1 MGSFHTSVL
10 EAIKT
15 WVNTAEV
22 LIRQFAPPYPQRA
35 KMDVLSRYAPAGID
49 WVETGT
55 FRGTTTEFLSRFG
68 KSVSSLEP
76 STHFYRKAV
85 ERFTDN
91 PAVMLYNA
99 SSEDG
104 FEGVVAG
111 LTGRVG
117 FWLDGHYS
125 GGATFQGNSEC
136 PVLTELE
143 VIAKYVENFDDFYC
157 FIDDLRCFS
166 PFERDNY
173 PDYPDIQVIVDWANK
188 MGCKYFFDRDIIV
201 IAGGKDAGRG

>member
-55 FRGTTTEFLSRFG
+55 FRGTTTKFLSRFG

-76 STHFYRKAV
+76 STHFYRRAV
-85 ERFTDN
+85 ERFKGN
-91 PAVMLYNA
+91 PAVLLYNA

-104 FEGVVAG
+104 FEGVVSG
-111 LTGRVG
+111 LAGRVG

-125 GGATFQGNSEC
+125 GGATFKGDTEC
-136 PVLTELE
+136 PVLNELE
-143 VIAKYVENFDDFYC
+143 VIGRYAENFDDFYC

-166 PFERDNY
+166 PFERDQY
-173 PDYPDIQVIVDWANK
+173 GDYPEIQVVVDWANK

-201 IAGGKDAGRG
+201 IVRAKDAGRG